1 MDPFNQ
7 QQQFWVTVPD
17 LAPVVE
23 QVAVHFQTAGFHVQT
38 HPVSPT
44 AVYLYLIRPT
54 TQAYQQPRPEL
65 MIHIENRGN
74 HTSVQAGAASG
85 NVGLKVWK
93 ALNNPGLTRSAIDV
107 TGRSLYR
114 VAGQPYP
121 EVPAPAPLAGVPLPP
136 PPGPVPPGPM
146 PIPPGPVP
154 VSGPPVSAP
163 PAPVS
168 GPPATPPSRLVRYC
182 TRCGSEILGEAK
194 FCGQCGA
201 AAPPHK

>member
-7 QQQFWVTVPD
+7 QQLFWVTVPD
-17 LAPVVE
+17 LGPVIE

-38 HPVSPT
+38 HPVSPS
-44 AVYLYLIRPT
+44 AVFLYLIRPT

-74 HTSVQAGAASG
+74 HTSVQAGAPSG

-93 ALNNPGLTRSAIDV
+93 ALSNPGLTRSAIDV

-114 VAGQPYP
+114 AAGQPYP
-121 EVPAPAPLAGVPLPP
+121 EAPAPAPLSGQMPP
-136 PPGPVPPGPM
+136 PPMPVPPGS
-146 PIPPGPVP
+146 PVAP
-154 VSGPPVSAP
+154 VSAPPTPVSAP
-163 PAPVS
+163 PAP
-168 GPPATPPSRLVRYC
+168 PPSNPPSRLVRYC

>member
-7 QQQFWVTVPD
+7 QQLFWVTVPD
-17 LAPVVE
+17 LGPVVE
-23 QVAVHFQTAGFHVQT
+23 QVVVHFQTAGFHVQT
-38 HPVSPT
+38 HPVSPA
-44 AVYLYLIRPT
+44 AVFLYLIRPT

-74 HTSVQAGAASG
+74 HTAVQAGSASG

-93 ALNNPGLTRSAIDV
+93 ALSNPGLTRSAIDV

-114 VAGQPYP
+114 VAGQPFP
-121 EVPAPAPLAGVPLPP
+121 EAPAPAPLAGGQMPP
-136 PPGPVPPGPM
+136 PPPVNPPTG
-146 PIPPGPVP
+146 PIPVSGAPSPAP
-154 VSGPPVSAP
+154 VSGPPVS
-163 PAPVS
+163 
-168 GPPATPPSRLVRYC
+168 GPPANPPSRLVRYC

>member
-1 MDPFNQ
+1 MDPFNSQ
-7 QQQFWVTVPD
+7 QLFWVTVPD

-23 QVAVHFQTAGFHVQT
+23 QVAVHFQTSGFHVQT
-38 HPVSPT
+38 HPVSAT
-44 AVYLYLIRPT
+44 AVYVYLIRPT
-54 TQAYQQPRPEL
+54 NQAFQQPKPEL
-65 MIHIENRGN
+65 MIYIEGRGN
-74 HTSVQAGAASG
+74 HTVVQAGAASG

-93 ALNNPGLTRSAIDV
+93 ALSNPGLTRGAMDV
-107 TGRSLYR
+107 TGRALYR
-114 VAGQPYP
+114 VAGQPFP
-121 EVPAPAPLAGVPLPP
+121 EAPAPAPVQPP
-136 PPGPVPPGPM
+136 APS
-146 PIPPGPVP
+146 PIPPSVMPGSP